1 MIKLSKITV
10 FYALILTYI
19 LGNSYVLLFKRD
31 MFYAFNLLPIAIL
44 IFYWAIFNIERVV
57 YLMVFCTPLAVTL
70 KNLGLSEG
78 IDLSLPT
85 EPLMAGLMVIY
96 LLNELMYKITP
107 RNILKHPIT
116 ILIFIQLL
124 WMFITTLSSVDFTV
138 SLKYLIARLWFVFSC
153 YFVGTQLL
161 KNKNNIRSF
170 ILAYAIPLAIVCLI
184 TIYQHAA
191 FNFDDKIAD
200 WIVSPFYNDH
210 TAYGA
215 ALAMYIPVIIAM
227 LFQKNTSNLMR
238 MLYAALVS
246 IFVLAI
252 ILSFA
257 RAGWLSL
264 VAATG
269 VFITLMLR
277 IKFRTLLIT
286 TITLTVL
293 FFSFQEEIFIAL
305 GRNNTDSEG
314 DLSKNISSMT
324 NISTDASNLE
334 RINRWSCAMRM
345 FYEKP
350 YFGWGP
356 GTYMFNYAPYQKSS
370 ERTIIST
377 NFGTNGNAHSEYLG
391 PLTEQGVLG
400 LLIVVSM
407 LFSTMFMGY
416 RLVYTVKDKNIKAIT
431 IGVFLG
437 IFTYFVHGFLNN
449 FLDTDKLSVPFW
461 GFMAILVCIDV
472 YHRNG
477 EHTESNT
484 ETNRI

>member
-1 MIKLSKITV
+1 M
-10 FYALILTYI
+10 
-19 LGNSYVLLFKRD
+19 LLFKRD
-31 MFYAFNLLPIAIL
+31 LFYAFNLLPLLIL
-44 IFYWAIFNIERVV
+44 IVYWAIFNIERVV
-57 YLMVFCTPLAVTL
+57 YIMVFCTPFAITL
-70 KNLGLSEG
+70 KNLGLTEG

-85 EPLMAGLMVIY
+85 EPLMAGLMLVY
-96 LLNELMYKITP
+96 VLNELMYKITP
-107 RNILKHPIT
+107 RSILKHPVTLI
-116 ILIFIQLL
+116 IFIQLF

-153 YFVGTQLL
+153 YFVATQLL
-161 KNKNNIRSF
+161 KNRSNIRPF
-170 ILAYAIPLAIVCLI
+170 ILAYAIPLALVCLI
-184 TIYQHAA
+184 TIYQHSA

-215 ALAMYIPVIIAM
+215 VLAMYIPVIIAM
-227 LFQKNTSNLMR
+227 LFQNDVSKFYKI
-238 MLYAALVS
+238 LYVSLIS
-246 IFVLAI
+246 IFILAI

-264 VAATG
+264 IAAIG
-269 VFITLMLR
+269 VFVTLLLR

-286 TITLTVL
+286 VVTFSIL
-293 FFSFQEEIFIAL
+293 FFSFQDEIFIAL
-305 GRNNTDSEG
+305 GRNSTDSEG
-314 DLSKNISSMT
+314 GLSKNISSMT

-334 RINRWSCAMRM
+334 RINRWSCAIRM

-356 GTYMFNYAPYQKSS
+356 GTYMFNYAPFQKSS

-391 PLTEQGVLG
+391 PLSEQGVLG
-400 LLIVVSM
+400 LAIVAVM
-407 LFSTMFMGY
+407 LFTTLFMGY
-416 RLVYTVKDKNIKAIT
+416 RLCYTVKDRNLKIIT
-431 IGVFLG
+431 YGVFLG

-477 EHTESNT
+477 EHKEDVKS
-484 ETNRI
+484 

>member
-1 MIKLSKITV
+1 M
-10 FYALILTYI
+10 
-19 LGNSYVLLFKRD
+19 
-31 MFYAFNLLPIAIL
+31 FNLIPLIIL
-44 IFYWAIFNIERVV
+44 IIYWAIFNIERVL
-57 YLMVFCTPLAVTL
+57 YIMVFCTPLAVTL
-70 KNLGLSEG
+70 KSLGLTEG

-85 EPLMAGLMVIY
+85 EPLMAGLMLIY
-96 LLNELMYKITP
+96 ILNELMYKITP

-116 ILIFIQLL
+116 IIIIVQLA
-124 WMFITTLSSVDFTV
+124 WMFITALTSVDIAV
-138 SLKYLIARLWFVFSC
+138 SIKYLIARLWFVFSC
-153 YFVGTQLL
+153 YFVATQLL
-161 KNKNNIRSF
+161 KDRNNVRPF

-215 ALAMYIPVIIAM
+215 VLAMYIPVIIAM
-227 LFQKNTSNLMR
+227 LFQSNASKIYKI
-238 MLYAALVS
+238 LYIFLIS
-246 IFVLAI
+246 IFTAAI

-269 VFITLMLR
+269 VFFTLLLK
-277 IKFRTLLIT
+277 IKFRTLLLT
-286 TITLTVL
+286 TITFTVL
-293 FFSFQEEIFIAL
+293 FFSFQDEIFIAL

-314 DLSKNISSMT
+314 DMSKNISSMT

-334 RINRWSCAMRM
+334 RINRWSCAVRM
-345 FYEKP
+345 FQEKP
-350 YFGWGP
+350 VLGWGP
-356 GTYMFNYAPYQKSS
+356 GTYMFNYAPFQKSN

-391 PLTEQGVLG
+391 PLSEQGLIG
-400 LLIVVSM
+400 MLIVVVM
-407 LFSTMFMGY
+407 LFSTLFMGY
-416 RLVYTVKDKNIKAIT
+416 RLCYTVKDRNLKIIT
-431 IGVFLG
+431 YGVFLG

-472 YHRNG
+472 YHRNE
-477 EHTESNT
+477 EHTEEGN
-484 ETNRI
+484 NV

>member
-1 MIKLSKITV
+1 MIKLSKITI

-31 MFYAFNLLPIAIL
+31 LFYVFNLLPVIIL
-44 IFYWAIFNIERVV
+44 IGYWAIFNIERVI

-70 KNLGLSEG
+70 KNLGLTEG

-85 EPLMAGLMVIY
+85 EPLMAGLMLVY
-96 LLNELMYKITP
+96 LLNEFMYKITP
-107 RNILKHPIT
+107 SNVLKHPIT
-116 ILIFIQLL
+116 IIIFVQLI
-124 WMFITTLSSVDFTV
+124 WMLITTLTSVDFGI
-138 SLKYLIARLWFVFSC
+138 SIKFFIARLWFVFSC
-153 YFVGTQLL
+153 YFVTTQLF
-161 KNKNNIRSF
+161 KNKNSIKPF

-184 TIYQHAA
+184 TTYQHAA

-227 LFQKNTSNLMR
+227 LFLSDISKLTKILLSVLIVIFFV
-238 MLYAALVS
+238 ALV
-246 IFVLAI
+246 
-252 ILSFA
+252 LSFA
-257 RAGWLSL
+257 RGGWLSL
-264 VAATG
+264 LTAAAIL
-269 VFITLMLR
+269 VSFWLR
-277 IKFRTLLIT
+277 IKIRTILIT
-286 TITLTVL
+286 VATLSII
-293 FFSFQEEIFIAL
+293 FFSFQDEIFIAL

-314 DLSKNISSMT
+314 NLSNTISSVT

-334 RINRWSCAMRM
+334 RINRWSCAVRM
-345 FYEKP
+345 FQEKP
-350 YFGWGP
+350 FLGWGP
-356 GTYMFNYAPYQKSS
+356 GTYMFYYAPFQKSS

-391 PLTEQGVLG
+391 PLSEQGVFG
-400 LLIVVSM
+400 MAIVFVM
-407 LFSTMFMGY
+407 FFATLFMGY
-416 RLVYTVKDKNIKAIT
+416 RLYYSVKERNMRILTV
-431 IGVFLG
+431 GVFLG
-437 IFTYFVHGFLNN
+437 LFPYFIHGFLNN

-477 EHTESNT
+477 EHKMEEKKS
-484 ETNRI
+484 

>member
-1 MIKLSKITV
+1 MIKLNKITA
-10 FYALILTYI
+10 FYALLLAYI
-19 LGNSYVLLFKRD
+19 LGDAYVLLFKRD
-31 MFYAFNLLPIAIL
+31 MFYAFNLLPLLIL
-44 IFYWAIFNIERVV
+44 VVYWAIFNIERVV
-57 YLMVFCTPLAVTL
+57 YLMVFCTPFAVTL
-70 KNLGLSEG
+70 KNLGLTEG

-85 EPLMAGLMVIY
+85 EPLMAGLMLIY
-96 LLNELMYKITP
+96 ILNELMYKITP

-116 ILIFIQLL
+116 IIIFIQLF

-138 SLKYLIARLWFVFSC
+138 SIKYLIARLWFVFSC
-153 YFVGTQLL
+153 YFVATQLL
-161 KNKNNIRSF
+161 KNRNSIRPF
-170 ILAYAIPLAIVCLI
+170 LLAYAVPLAIVCLI

-215 ALAMYIPVIIAM
+215 VLAMYIPVIIAM
-227 LFQKNTSNLMR
+227 MFQSNVSKFYKI
-238 MLYAALVS
+238 LYAVLVS
-246 IFVLAI
+246 IFVCAI

-264 VAATG
+264 IAAIG
-269 VFITLMLR
+269 VFLTLLLR
-277 IKFRTLLIT
+277 IKFRTLLLT
-286 TITLTVL
+286 TVTFAIL
-293 FFSFQEEIFIAL
+293 FFSFQDEIFIAL

-350 YFGWGP
+350 YLGWGP
-356 GTYMFNYAPYQKSS
+356 GTYMFNYAPFQKSS

-391 PLTEQGVLG
+391 PLSEQGVLG
-400 LLIVVSM
+400 LVIVVVM
-407 LFSTMFMGY
+407 LFATLFMGY
-416 RLVYTVKDKNIKAIT
+416 RLCYTVKDRNLKIIT
-431 IGVFLG
+431 YGVFLG
-437 IFTYFVHGFLNN
+437 LFTYFVHGFLNN

-477 EHTESNT
+477 ELTE
-484 ETNRI
+484 EKKA